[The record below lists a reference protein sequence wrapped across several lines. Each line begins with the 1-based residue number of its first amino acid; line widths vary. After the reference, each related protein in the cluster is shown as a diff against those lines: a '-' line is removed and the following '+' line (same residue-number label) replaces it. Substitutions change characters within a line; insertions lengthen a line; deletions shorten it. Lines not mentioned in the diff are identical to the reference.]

1 MQIKLFKN
9 VEEIIELCGC
19 KCLEKFLRKRFKQEY
34 TVERGLLRTKLAF
47 LWGDEIKD
55 IIRKCRREEVYNY
68 VQLYVV
74 TALQHFF
81 I

>member
-34 TVERGLLRTKLAF
+34 TVERGSLRTKLAF

-55 IIRKCRREEVYNY
+55 IIRKCRKDKEVYR
-68 VQLYVV
+68 LYVV
-74 TALQHFF
+74 TAHQHFF
-81 I
+81 M